1 MSINFNTYETVTI
14 TDGSEFVRNTDMA
27 VDYLERSKIVNDLMD
42 NLKKGFEKV
51 KGIFGKFG
59 NKS

>member
-27 VDYLERSKIVNDLMD
+27 VDYLERSKIVNELMD
-42 NLKKGFEKV
+42 KLKRVLKK
-51 KGIFGKFG
+51 
-59 NKS
+59 